1 MPSIPVTDTDTVT
14 DVERLNITAAEEHQR
29 HRNRHGTGT
38 GNRTRSR
45 FRPLALVIALSATA
59 VGASAI
65 PGVSV
70 AATPDTVQAVRWGA
84 CPEKA
89 AAPRLECSTLEVPLD
104 YRDPE
109 GRQIEIA
116 ISRLA
121 SKEPSKR
128 RGVLLTN
135 PGGPGGEGLGYPALL
150 AGAKLPQKV
159 LDSYDVIGF
168 DPRGVGRSAPVTC
181 DLTTEQQ
188 YRGNFAPYAHTA
200 ADVAREAGNART
212 VAEQCAT
219 SRTAWTLP
227 HTTTAN
233 TARDMD
239 RIRAALGEPKL
250 SYLGHSYG
258 TYLGAVYTT
267 MFPKRSD
274 RVVLDSNMGPGGYDV
289 TAMRMFARG
298 LEDRFPD
305 FAKFAA
311 AHPEY
316 GLGSTPEQVTAKF
329 FDLAERLDEKPV
341 ADIDGT
347 AFRGFTFDRLYSDA
361 LMPELA
367 KFWQALDTGRP
378 VPDVPLLPNAEN
390 LMAARFYVIC
400 GDSRWPETV
409 REYQRNVA
417 VDRLKYPMLGGS
429 TAGIGPCAFWPDKRA
444 EPPVRIGDRGPS
456 NVLMLQNERDPGTP
470 LAGAR
475 ELRRAF
481 GKRATMVT
489 ADQGGH
495 GVYPFGP
502 NTCANDAATAFL
514 TTGQRPSQDL
524 ACAAQPSR

>member
-1 MPSIPVTDTDTVT
+1 MK
-14 DVERLNITAAEEHQR
+14 
-29 HRNRHGTGT
+29 
-38 GNRTRSR
+38 
-45 FRPLALVIALSATA
+45 RPLSLAFAALTVA
-59 VGASAI
+59 VTAI

-70 AATPDTVQAVRWGA
+70 AATPGVSGAATPDTVRWGP
-84 CPEKA
+84 CPEDV

-104 YRDPE
+104 YRDPD

-121 SKEPSKR
+121 SEKPAQR

-135 PGGPGGEGLGYPALL
+135 PGGPGGTGLDYPAVL
-150 AGAKLPQKV
+150 AASRLPQEV
-159 LDSYDVIGF
+159 RDSYDVIGF

-181 DLTTEQQ
+181 DLTPEQQ
-188 YRGNFAPYAHTA
+188 ARGNFAPYAHTD
-200 ADVAREAGNART
+200 ADVAREVRPART

-219 SRTAWTLP
+219 SGTAWMLP

-267 MFPKRSD
+267 MFPGNSD
-274 RVVLDSNMGPGGYDV
+274 RIVLDSNLGSGGYDV
-289 TAMRMFARG
+289 TAMRRFARG

-305 FAKFAA
+305 FAAFAA
-311 AHPEY
+311 ARPEY

-329 FDLAERLDEKPV
+329 FDLAERLEEKPV
-341 ADIDGT
+341 QGIDGT
-347 AFRGFTFDRLYSDA
+347 AFRGATFGYLYSDA
-361 LMPELA
+361 TMPLLA
-367 KFWQALDTGRP
+367 KIWQAVDTDRP
-378 VPDVPLLPNAEN
+378 LPPLGPPAADPNG
-390 LMAARFYVIC
+390 LMSGRFYVVC
-400 GDSRWPETV
+400 GDSRWPGTV
-409 REYQRNVA
+409 REYQKNVA
-417 VDRLKYPMLGGS
+417 VDRVRYPMLGGS
-429 TAGIGPCAFWPDKRA
+429 TAGMNPCAFWPTERV

-456 NVLMLQNERDPGTP
+456 NVLMAQNERDPATP
-470 LAGAR
+470 LAGAQ
-475 ELRRAF
+475 ELRQAF

-502 NTCANDAATAFL
+502 NTCANDAVTEFL
-514 TTGQRPSQDL
+514 TSGQRPSQDL
-524 ACAAQPSR
+524 ACAAEPSE